1 MPLDPASMSA
11 AMLARALAAG
21 LLDQPPNFAL
31 SRVYSVLAAGA
42 VQALLDPLST
52 IVSVVYGLGQPAA
65 PSPAFPIPGGG
76 SATALGMDDLEPDRF
91 AASAL
96 AASLFFGP
104 FAPSFF
110 TGIGGMVEYFKPT
123 VGFLDLYTPTATGF
137 GNLGPGGLVLNP
149 DAVFTAMRDAAEAA
163 GIMVVILGVHTD
175 DPDGTILD
183 PTTGFPLG
191 VGDLFVQ
198 AEILLRAVST
208 TFAAELLFGKRLTI
222 PVAGSFLP
230 PPIPPVAGATFTTV
244 LF

>member
-11 AMLARALAAG
+11 AMLARALAGG
-21 LLDQPPNFAL
+21 LFDQPPNFAL
-31 SRVYSVLAAGA
+31 SRVYSVMATGA

-52 IVSVVYGLGQPAA
+52 VVSVAYGPGQPASPA
-65 PSPAFPIPGGG
+65 PAFPIPGGG

-91 AASAL
+91 AAAAL

-110 TGIGGMVEYFKPT
+110 TGIGGMVEYFEPA
-123 VGFLDLYTPTATGF
+123 VGFQDFYPPTGTGF
-137 GNLGPGGLVLNP
+137 GILPPGGLVLNP
-149 DAVFTAMRDAAEAA
+149 NAVFQAMWDAAAA
-163 GIMVVILGVHTD
+163 ADIMVVVLGVHTN
-175 DPDGTILD
+175 DPAGTVPD

-198 AEILLRAVST
+198 AGILLRAVST
-208 TFAAELLFGKRLTI
+208 TFAAELLFGKRLSI
-222 PVAGSFLP
+222 PVTGSFLP
-230 PPIPPVAGATFTTV
+230 PPIPPIAGATISTV